1 MRNQHPVFLGEQMP
15 IWQVFRYEDVSTV
28 MTDYAHF
35 SSRSIGGGGSLLAD
49 TLIAKDPPDHRK
61 LRNLVNLAFTPRAV
75 ARLSGRIAAITQEL
89 LDGVPARGASE
100 LASARTPPH
109 PPPRVPQPA
118 TTCPSPHPPTPARTP
133 SAEDRQST

>member
-61 LRNLVNLAFTPRAV
+61 LRNLVNQAFTPRAV
-75 ARLSGRIAAITQEL
+75 ARLSGRIAEITQEL
-89 LDGVPARGASE
+89 LDQVRARGNMDIFADFAFP
-100 LASARTPPH
+100 LPPI
-109 PPPRVPQPA
+109 VI
-118 TTCPSPHPPTPARTP
+118 T
-133 SAEDRQST
+133 D